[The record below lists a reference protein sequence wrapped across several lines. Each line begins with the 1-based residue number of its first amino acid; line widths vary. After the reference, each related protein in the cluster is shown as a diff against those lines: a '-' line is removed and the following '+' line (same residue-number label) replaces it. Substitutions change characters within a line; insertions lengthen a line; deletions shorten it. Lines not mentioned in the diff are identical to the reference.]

1 MSEQESGKQNSEEK
15 SFEQL
20 QNPENKDSRDL
31 PKLYSKRVIYAFSI
45 IFSIIFGTVLL
56 MSNLKQTGNKKGWY
70 EVLIFG
76 IIYTAGLL
84 ITAASLNMNTNI
96 GLPLNLL
103 GSLILN
109 EYFWNRYIGKET
121 KFEKKKWYKPAII
134 SLIIILPFVYIILTA
149 GMGAN

>member
-1 MSEQESGKQNSEEK
+1 MSEQESGNQISEER

-20 QNPENKDSRDL
+20 ENSEERAPKDL

-45 IFSIIFGTVLL
+45 IFSTLFGTVLL
-56 MSNLKQTGNKKGWY
+56 MSNLKRTGNKKGWY

-84 ITAASLNMNTNI
+84 ITAASMNMETNI
-96 GLPLNLL
+96 GLPLNVI
-103 GSLILN
+103 GALILN

-121 KFEKKKWYKPAII
+121 KFEKKKWHKPAII
-134 SLIIILPFVYIILTA
+134 SLVITLPLIYVILTA
-149 GMGAN
+149 GAAV